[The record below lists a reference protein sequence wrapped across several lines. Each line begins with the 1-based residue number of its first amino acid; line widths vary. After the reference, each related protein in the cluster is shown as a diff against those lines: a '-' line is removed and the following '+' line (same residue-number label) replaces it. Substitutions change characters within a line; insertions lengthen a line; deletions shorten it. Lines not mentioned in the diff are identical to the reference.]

1 MHVSCMCVF
10 LHVCMNACMC
20 EYKVSGVIV
29 ETLFKAQLHCQECA
43 DSIIGTLTDG
53 E

>member
-1 MHVSCMCVF
+1 MCVF
-10 LHVCMNACMC
+10 LHVCMNACVCICVC

-43 DSIIGTLTDG
+43 DSIIGMVNNI
-53 E
+53 